1 MKFAT
6 KLIVLFSG
14 IFVISS
20 VSLAYF
26 VYISNLTILEREIKE
41 ELEGQAF
48 HTMDKIDRMMY
59 ERYLDVNYLAN
70 DPVIKSR
77 NHTPKQIEKRLKNYL
92 QGSRFYGSLSFFT
105 LNRVRVADTSGKFVG
120 KQRDFVEYWRDIAEG
135 KEFVLN
141 LHRSVTLN
149 MIVMHFVQVVKDE
162 KGRPLG
168 VVVSRMPVET
178 LYDITKRTTS
188 AAGVEGTRRT
198 LDIDLVDGKGLV
210 LYSNYHEGILADI
223 SPFWEVVKPSL
234 TSGKTMGS
242 VRGSYKGEERIFV
255 FARELG
261 YANFQGNGW
270 TLIMSIPTKHAFADA
285 VEMRNKVLGISLGLG
300 ILSLL
305 GIFFFSRT
313 VSGPLL
319 SLSNAATE
327 IGKGN
332 LDTKVEVSSRDEI
345 GEMASAFNTMAVR
358 LKEYIAEQRR
368 SEEALRKSEM
378 QNRALIN
385 AIPDMIFR
393 VSKEGTFLEYKAPRH
408 FSPYVPPSEFLGARV
423 QDIMPPE
430 VGQKALHHIEN
441 ALHTGELQSM
451 EYSLQLGNELRQY
464 ECRIVGISQD
474 EALAIIRDITEHRQL
489 EEQLRHAQKME
500 AVGTLTGG
508 VAHEFNNILNVI
520 LGYGELLQ
528 NNLDKESRLRG
539 YVDTIVTSGERA
551 AKLTKGL
558 LAYSRKQMTRIE
570 AVDVNEVV
578 RAMEGFISSFI
589 AKDVRLTI
597 ETSDREL
604 ITMAD
609 RAQIE
614 QVLMNLA
621 SNAIDAMPGGG
632 VLAIAVRSAAY
643 GEEVY
648 GVQPSMNSPSYALIS
663 VRDTGVGMDRD
674 IQGKVFEPFFT
685 TKEVGKGTGLGLSM
699 VYGMVKRHNGHITLK
714 SEPGRG
720 SVFNV
725 YLPLAEA
732 GKVEKEPLPSSLT
745 PKSGAGTVLV
755 AEDDRAVQDLIKLA
769 LEKHGYGVI
778 LANDGRDAV
787 EKFTQY
793 KEEIALLLFDAAMP
807 GKDGTEA
814 YEEIR
819 KTHSHIKVLFIS
831 GHVAADTYARAIL
844 DKGLP
849 FLSKPFTLNELIYK
863 IHETLGRSSL

>member
-1 MKFAT
+1 M
-6 KLIVLFSG
+6 
-14 IFVISS
+14 
-20 VSLAYF
+20 
-26 VYISNLTILEREIKE
+26 
-41 ELEGQAF
+41 
-48 HTMDKIDRMMY
+48 
-59 ERYLDVNYLAN
+59 
-70 DPVIKSR
+70 
-77 NHTPKQIEKRLKNYL
+77 
-92 QGSRFYGSLSFFT
+92 
-105 LNRVRVADTSGKFVG
+105 
-120 KQRDFVEYWRDIAEG
+120 
-135 KEFVLN
+135 LN
-141 LHRSVTLN
+141 LHRSITLN
-149 MIVMHFVQVVKDE
+149 MVVMHFVQVIKD
-162 KGRPLG
+162 GDGMPLG
-168 VVVSRMPVET
+168 VVVSRMPVQI
-178 LYDITKRTTS
+178 LYDIAGKTTS
-188 AAGVEGTRRT
+188 AAGGEGTRRT
-198 LDIDLVDGKGLV
+198 LDIDLVDGKGMV

-223 SPFWEVVKPSL
+223 SPFWGVVEPSL

-255 FARELG
+255 FARESG
-261 YANFQGNGW
+261 YANFEGNGW
-270 TLIMSIPTKHAFADA
+270 TLIMSIPAKNAFANA
-285 VEMRNKVLGISLGLG
+285 KEMRNKVLGISLGLG
-300 ILSLL
+300 ILSIL

-345 GEMASAFNTMAVR
+345 GQMAHAFNTMAER
-358 LKEYIAEQRR
+358 IREYVAGQRR
-368 SEEALRKSEM
+368 SEETLRKSEM

-393 VSKEGTFLEYKAPRH
+393 VSKEGTFLEYKAARH
-408 FSPYVPPSEFLGARV
+408 FSSYVPPTEFLGARV
-423 QDIMPPE
+423 QDIMPAE

-441 ALHTGELQSM
+441 AIQTGELQTL
-451 EYSLQLGNELRQY
+451 EYSLQFGHELRQY
-464 ECRIVGISQD
+464 ECRIVSISQD
-474 EALAIIRDITEHRQL
+474 DALAIIRDITEHRQL
-489 EEQLRHAQKME
+489 EEQLRQAQKME

-528 NNLDKESRLRG
+528 NNLDKEGRLRG
-539 YVDTIVTSGERA
+539 YVDAIVASGERA
-551 AKLTKGL
+551 AKLTRGL
-558 LAYSRKQMTRIE
+558 LAYSRRQMTHME

-578 RAMEGFISSFI
+578 RAMEGLLSSFI
-589 AKDVRLTI
+589 AKNIRLTI
-597 ETSDREL
+597 EISDREL
-604 ITMAD
+604 TTMAD

-621 SNAIDAMPGGG
+621 SNAIDAMQGGG
-632 VLAIAVRSAAY
+632 VLTISTQTAAY
-643 GEEVY
+643 REEVH
-648 GVQPSMNSPSYALIS
+648 GPPTSMKPDAYALIS
-663 VRDTGVGMDRD
+663 VKDNGVGIDKD
-674 IQGKVFEPFFT
+674 TQGKVFEPFFT

-699 VYGMVKRHNGHITLK
+699 VYGMVKRHDGHITLE

-720 SVFNV
+720 SIFNV

-732 GKVEKEPLPSSLT
+732 GKAEKGPVPSSLT
-745 PKSGAGTVLV
+745 PESGAGTVLV

-778 LANDGRDAV
+778 LANDGTDAV

-807 GKDGTEA
+807 GKSGTEA

-819 KTHSHIKVLFIS
+819 KTHIHIKVLFMS

-849 FLSKPFTLNELIYK
+849 FLSKPFTPNELIYK

>member
-1 MKFAT
+1 LKFAT

-26 VYISNLTILEREIKE
+26 VYVSNLTILEREIKE

-59 ERYLDVNYLAN
+59 ERCLDVKYLAN
-70 DPVIKSR
+70 DPVMKSR
-77 NHTPKQIEKRLKNYL
+77 GHTPKQVEERLKNYL
-92 QGSRFYGSLSFFT
+92 QESRFYGSLSFFT
-105 LNRVRVADTSGKFVG
+105 MDRVRVADTSGKLVG
-120 KQRDFVEYWRDIAEG
+120 KQREFVEYWRDIAAG

-149 MIVMHFVQVVKDE
+149 MIVMHFVQVVKDG
-162 KGRPLG
+162 KGMPLG

-178 LYDITKRTTS
+178 LYDITEKTTS
-188 AAGVEGTRRT
+188 VAGVEGTRRPS
-198 LDIDLVDGKGLV
+198 DIDLVDGKGMV

-242 VRGSYKGEERIFV
+242 VKGSYMGEERIFV
-255 FARELG
+255 FARESG

-270 TLIMSIPTKHAFADA
+270 TLIVSIPTKDAFADA

-319 SLSNAATE
+319 SLSNAAAE

-332 LDTKVEVSSRDEI
+332 LDTKVEVSSGDEI
-345 GEMASAFNTMAVR
+345 GEMAHALNTMAVR

-408 FSPYVPPSEFLGARV
+408 FSPYVPPSEFLGASV
-423 QDIMPPE
+423 QDIMPTE
-430 VGQKALHHIEN
+430 VGQKALHNIERTIQ
-441 ALHTGELQSM
+441 TGELQSM

-474 EALAIIRDITEHRQL
+474 EALAIIRDITEHRRL
-489 EEQLRHAQKME
+489 EEQLRQAQKME
-500 AVGTLTGG
+500 AIGTLTGG

-528 NNLDKESRLRG
+528 ENLDKESPLRR
-539 YVDTIVTSGERA
+539 YVDTIVASGERA

-558 LAYSRKQMTRIE
+558 LAYSRRQMTHME

-578 RAMEGFISSFI
+578 RAMQGFLFSFI
-589 AKDVRLTI
+589 AKDIRLTI

-609 RAQIE
+609 KAQIE

-632 VLAIAVRSAAY
+632 VLTISTQSVAY
-643 GEEVY
+643 REEVH
-648 GVQPSMNSPSYALIS
+648 GPPPSMKPDTYALIS
-663 VRDTGVGMDRD
+663 VKDNGVGIDKD
-674 IQGKVFEPFFT
+674 TQGKVFEPFFT

-699 VYGMVKRHNGHITLK
+699 VYGMVKRHDGHITVE

-720 SVFNV
+720 SLFNV
-725 YLPLAEA
+725 YLPLVGA
-732 GKVEKEPLPSSLT
+732 GKVERQPLT
-745 PKSGAGTVLV
+745 PPLRPEKGAGTVLV

-778 LANDGRDAV
+778 LANDGTDAI
-787 EKFTQY
+787 EKYMQH

-807 GKDGTEA
+807 GKSGTEA

-819 KTHSHIKVLFIS
+819 KAHSHIKVLFIS
-831 GHVAADTYARAIL
+831 GHMAADVYAKAIL

-849 FLSKPFTLNELIYK
+849 FLSKPFTPNELIHK
-863 IHETLGRSSL
+863 IHETLGLSSL

>member
-1 MKFAT
+1 LKFAT

-41 ELEGQAF
+41 QLEGQAF

-59 ERYLDVNYLAN
+59 ERYSDVQYLAN
-70 DPVIKSR
+70 DPVMKSR
-77 NHTPKQIEKRLKNYL
+77 SHTPKQIEEKLRSSLRE
-92 QGSRFYGSLSFFT
+92 SRFYGSLSFFT
-105 LNRVRVADTSGKFVG
+105 MNRVRVADTSGKLVG
-120 KQRDFVEYWRDIAEG
+120 KQRDFVEYWRDIAAG

-141 LHRSVTLN
+141 LHRSITLN
-149 MIVMHFVQVVKDE
+149 MVVMHFVQVIKDGE
-162 KGRPLG
+162 GMPLG
-168 VVVSRMPVET
+168 VVVSRMPVEI
-178 LYDITKRTTS
+178 LYDITGKTTS
-188 AAGVEGTRRT
+188 VAGGERTRRT
-198 LDIDLVDGKGLV
+198 LDMDLVDGKGMV

-223 SPFWEVVKPSL
+223 SPFWGLVEPSL
-234 TSGKTMGS
+234 TSGKRMGS

-255 FARELG
+255 FARESG
-261 YANFQGNGW
+261 YASFEGNGW
-270 TLIMSIPTKHAFADA
+270 TLIMSIPTKDAFADA

-305 GIFFFSRT
+305 GIFFFSRS

-345 GEMASAFNTMAVR
+345 GQMAHAFNTMAER
-358 LKEYIAEQRR
+358 LREYVAGQRR
-368 SEEALRKSEM
+368 SEETLRKSEM

-393 VSKEGTFLEYKAPRH
+393 VSKEGTFLEYKAARH
-408 FSPYVPPSEFLGARV
+408 FSSYVPPTEFLGARV
-423 QDIMPPE
+423 QDIMPAE
-430 VGQKALHHIEN
+430 VGQKALHHIEY
-441 ALHTGELQSM
+441 AIQTGELQTL
-451 EYSLQLGNELRQY
+451 EYSLQFGHELRQY
-464 ECRIVGISQD
+464 ECRIVSISQD
-474 EALAIIRDITEHRQL
+474 DALAIIRDITEHRQL
-489 EEQLRHAQKME
+489 EEQLRQAQKME
-500 AVGTLTGG
+500 AIGTLTGG
-508 VAHEFNNILNVI
+508 VAHEFNNILNVV

-528 NNLDKESRLRG
+528 GNLDKENRLRG
-539 YVDTIVTSGERA
+539 YVDTIVASGERA
-551 AKLTKGL
+551 AKLTRGL
-558 LAYSRKQMTRIE
+558 LAYSRRQMTHME

-578 RAMEGFISSFI
+578 RAMEGLLSSFI
-589 AKDVRLTI
+589 AKNIRLTI
-597 ETSDREL
+597 EISDREL
-604 ITMAD
+604 TTMAD

-621 SNAIDAMPGGG
+621 SNAIDAMQGGG
-632 VLAIAVRSAAY
+632 VLTISTQTAAY
-643 GEEVY
+643 REEVH
-648 GVQPSMNSPSYALIS
+648 GPPPSMKPDAYALIS
-663 VRDTGVGMDRD
+663 VKDNGVGIDKD
-674 IQGKVFEPFFT
+674 TQGKVFEPFFT

-699 VYGMVKRHNGHITLK
+699 VYGMVKRHDGHITLE

-720 SVFNV
+720 SIFNV

-732 GKVEKEPLPSSLT
+732 GKAEKEPLPSSLK
-745 PKSGAGTVLV
+745 PESGAGTVLV
-755 AEDDRAVQDLIKLA
+755 AEDDRAVQDLIKLG

-778 LANDGRDAV
+778 LANDGTDAV

-793 KEEIALLLFDAAMP
+793 KEEISLLLFDAAMP
-807 GKDGTEA
+807 GKSGTEA

-819 KTHSHIKVLFIS
+819 KTHSHIKVLFMS
-831 GHVAADTYARAIL
+831 GHMAADTYARAIL

-863 IHETLGRSSL
+863 IHETLGGSSH